1 MRHLP
6 RCPHTRIDFWF
17 TLPPASVYDRKES
30 CDAERDIARGMWML
44 VWIAMALQATPAGA
58 APPLRA
64 TPPANSTDLPAI
76 SILRP
81 QCDPGMSTGEI
92 VVCGRAVRG
101 PGQRLER
108 LDPRFERARSEDGL
122 FTRRLSDRAT
132 LQGGGPK
139 SSVGMTLRV
148 GF

>member
-1 MRHLP
+1 
-6 RCPHTRIDFWF
+6 
-17 TLPPASVYDRKES
+17 
-30 CDAERDIARGMWML
+30 ML
-44 VWIAMALQATPAGA
+44 VWIAIALQATPSGG
-58 APPLRA
+58 APPPRA
-64 TPPANSTDLPAI
+64 TPPPTSPELLTFSVL
-76 SILRP
+76 LP
-81 QCDPGMSTGEI
+81 QCDQGMSTGEI
-92 VVCGRAVRG
+92 VVCGRVPRG

-108 LDPRFERARSEDGL
+108 LDPRFERVRPEDGL